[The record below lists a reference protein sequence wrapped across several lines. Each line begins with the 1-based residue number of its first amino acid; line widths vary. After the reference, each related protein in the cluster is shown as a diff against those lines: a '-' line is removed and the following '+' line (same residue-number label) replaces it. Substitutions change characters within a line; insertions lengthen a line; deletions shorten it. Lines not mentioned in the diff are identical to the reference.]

1 MDGTGGTVTAIA
13 ILVVM
18 DSVLVKNPSN
28 VSAPCLDRLENAE
41 QSRGQSGLWK
51 TASMLRP
58 TCFLFVH
65 HTKPV
70 MFSTVLGVLCSQ
82 EPHVFTDAAFIKILH
97 SWGTHIGLVYGN
109 DFHETG
115 R

>member
-1 MDGTGGTVTAIA
+1 ME
-13 ILVVM
+13 
-18 DSVLVKNPSN
+18 SVLGKTASPLP
-28 VSAPCLDRLENAE
+28 APFIGMLENAVH
-41 QSRGQSGLWK
+41 SRGQLGLWK

-58 TCFLFVH
+58 ACFLLTH

-97 SWGTHIGLVYGN
+97 SWGTHVGLVYGN
-109 DFHETG
+109 ESHGIG